1 MFRFLARLLGLVVGI
16 SIVGGVAS
24 AIAARL
30 FKKNAPPPPDP
41 ASDEIDLAVVMR
53 GGELTSTAS
62 AFRGGR
68 VICWYGGADVDL
80 RNAVLDPAGAR
91 LEVRTAFGGTR
102 IVVAPGVPVRVSNAA
117 VFGGTSNAADAPLP
131 MPGTPGLEITGFTVF
146 GGLQV
151 IAPEIGEEIPAWSGE
166 HERRHDHEAGD
177 DAGAGAAE
185 TQLAP
190 A

>member
-1 MFRFLARLLGLVVGI
+1 MFRFLARLLGLAVGI

-24 AIAARL
+24 AIAARS